1 MLTCPTCGRENPEGF
16 AFCGYCRSPLV
27 PSAAHAEVRKTVTV
41 LFCDVTGSTSLGEQL
56 DSESTRRVMS
66 RFFEEMRVV
75 LERHGGT
82 VEKFIG
88 DAVMAVFGIPSVH
101 EDDALRAV
109 RAAAQMREAL
119 DTLNKELER
128 DRGVTIASRIGVN
141 TGEVVA
147 GDPTASQALVTGD
160 AVNVAARL
168 EQAAGPGQILI
179 GEPTLRLVRDAVK
192 AEAVEP
198 LTLKGKAQPV
208 RAYALMDVA
217 SGAAGVARRL
227 DAPMV
232 GRKDELE
239 ALHGALARATRDRG
253 CVLATVIGVPGV
265 GKSRLVDE
273 LVSLHE
279 ADAVVVQG
287 RCLSYGEG
295 ITYWPVVE
303 ILTVVAGI
311 AGVDGPD
318 EIRSKIGRLLEG
330 SSDAEIVGERLAEF
344 LGLSGAT
351 AAPEETHWAVRKLF
365 EALAT
370 PRPLVAVFDDIHWAE
385 PALLDLIEHVV
396 TWSGD
401 APIVLL
407 CTARPELLEER
418 PDWATTSREAISLRL
433 EPLTHDESGRL
444 IENLIGSSAL
454 PEEAGSIVD
463 TAEGNP
469 LFLEHLVGMLIDDG
483 HLRRDGNAWVAVG
496 DLSSLSVPP
505 TITGIL
511 EARLERLSSQE
522 RDVLERGSVEGRVF
536 HWASVTAL
544 SDGAGPVG
552 VGRDLLS
559 LVRRGLIG
567 PAPALFGGGEAFRF
581 RHALIRDAAYARLP
595 KSTRAELHE
604 RHARWLE
611 RTAGDRLAEFEDV
624 LAYHLEQASLL
635 RSDLGPLDAIGRELA
650 AEAAHRLTSGGR
662 RAAARGDVQA
672 AITLL
677 DRALVLLGPDDPTR
691 PDVSVRLGEA
701 AAEAGDP
708 DRAAGAFEE
717 ARALAAGTGDA
728 RMEMRA
734 RIAGVRLKLSFEPEG
749 ATEELHRLLTEA
761 IPLFERFG
769 DEEGLTIAWLSAGEV
784 ALVEG
789 RGADM
794 GSAFERAS
802 VQAERA
808 GDQTGLS
815 EALSWQLA
823 AMVVGFIRPNEAIEG
838 IRRLA
843 ERDPKDRKL
852 QAIAAIHEAMA
863 LAMQGRFDDA
873 RARFR
878 HGHRLLEDLGM
889 TMWAAG
895 TQFSAGWIEML
906 AGEPA
911 AAEREYRKGME
922 ALRSMGEL
930 GYLSTQAAELGQ
942 ALYEQ
947 GRLDEA
953 EEMAGVAKGA
963 GAPDDL
969 STQAVWR
976 GVRAKVL
983 ARRGELAPAIALAE
997 EAVAM
1002 MAASD
1007 FADLR
1012 ARAQMDLAEVYRIA
1026 GRREEAVA
1034 MLRETLDLLERTG
1047 IVPLIE
1053 RVRAGLAELERPTAR

>member
-344 LGLSGAT
+344 LGL
-351 AAPEETHWAVRKLF
+351 R
-365 EALAT
+365 
-370 PRPLVAVFDDIHWAE
+370 
-385 PALLDLIEHVV
+385 
-396 TWSGD
+396 
-401 APIVLL
+401 
-407 CTARPELLEER
+407 ARPRRRRR
-418 PDWATTSREAISLRL
+418 PIGRSASCSRHWRPRDRSWPSSTTS
-433 EPLTHDESGRL
+433 TGR
-444 IENLIGSSAL
+444 NR
-454 PEEAGSIVD
+454 PC
-463 TAEGNP
+463 
-469 LFLEHLVGMLIDDG
+469 
-483 HLRRDGNAWVAVG
+483 
-496 DLSSLSVPP
+496 
-505 TITGIL
+505 
-511 EARLERLSSQE
+511 
-522 RDVLERGSVEGRVF
+522 
-536 HWASVTAL
+536 
-544 SDGAGPVG
+544 
-552 VGRDLLS
+552 
-559 LVRRGLIG
+559 
-567 PAPALFGGGEAFRF
+567 
-581 RHALIRDAAYARLP
+581 
-595 KSTRAELHE
+595 ST
-604 RHARWLE
+604 
-611 RTAGDRLAEFEDV
+611 
-624 LAYHLEQASLL
+624 
-635 RSDLGPLDAIGRELA
+635 
-650 AEAAHRLTSGGR
+650 
-662 RAAARGDVQA
+662 
-672 AITLL
+672 
-677 DRALVLLGPDDPTR
+677 
-691 PDVSVRLGEA
+691 
-701 AAEAGDP
+701 
-708 DRAAGAFEE
+708 
-717 ARALAAGTGDA
+717 
-728 RMEMRA
+728 
-734 RIAGVRLKLSFEPEG
+734 
-749 ATEELHRLLTEA
+749 
-761 IPLFERFG
+761 
-769 DEEGLTIAWLSAGEV
+769 
-784 ALVEG
+784 
-789 RGADM
+789 
-794 GSAFERAS
+794 
-802 VQAERA
+802 
-808 GDQTGLS
+808 
-815 EALSWQLA
+815 
-823 AMVVGFIRPNEAIEG
+823 
-838 IRRLA
+838 
-843 ERDPKDRKL
+843 
-852 QAIAAIHEAMA
+852 
-863 LAMQGRFDDA
+863 
-873 RARFR
+873 
-878 HGHRLLEDLGM
+878 
-889 TMWAAG
+889 
-895 TQFSAGWIEML
+895 
-906 AGEPA
+906 
-911 AAEREYRKGME
+911 
-922 ALRSMGEL
+922 
-930 GYLSTQAAELGQ
+930 
-942 ALYEQ
+942 
-947 GRLDEA
+947 
-953 EEMAGVAKGA
+953 
-963 GAPDDL
+963 
-969 STQAVWR
+969 
-976 GVRAKVL
+976 
-983 ARRGELAPAIALAE
+983 
-997 EAVAM
+997 
-1002 MAASD
+1002 
-1007 FADLR
+1007 
-1012 ARAQMDLAEVYRIA
+1012 
-1026 GRREEAVA
+1026 
-1034 MLRETLDLLERTG
+1034 
-1047 IVPLIE
+1047 
-1053 RVRAGLAELERPTAR
+1053 